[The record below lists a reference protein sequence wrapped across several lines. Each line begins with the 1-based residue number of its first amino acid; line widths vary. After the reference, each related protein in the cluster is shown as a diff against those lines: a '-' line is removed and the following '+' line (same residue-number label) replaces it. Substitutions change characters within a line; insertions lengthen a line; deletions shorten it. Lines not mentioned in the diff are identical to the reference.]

1 MSTPQLPST
10 ADVIIIGGGPAGTA
24 AAWALAR
31 LDPSLRVLLLEQAGG
46 LGAGA
51 SLASLECYRS
61 CWPIAS
67 IGAQMRRSI
76 EVFENAAEEIAPDAQ
91 IGLKRHGYLF
101 LGFTP
106 AQALRLRRD
115 VEVLHGQGMAHI
127 EYLEADE
134 VQRRF
139 PYVGRRVLAAKWDP
153 KAGSLD
159 SNALVHAFTR
169 GARGLQVHTGVQQ
182 IRLRTAGG
190 RVQGVSTAQGAID
203 APRVLLAAGAGSRAI
218 ASSAGVDLPIEY
230 TPRQSFTTGWR
241 DPAIPE
247 HGPMLIGNTPGVHMR
262 PEAGSGAIFGWE
274 YGWNTR
280 HALPGQPLR
289 HALNE
294 ALTLPPLKDPRFPSI
309 VLALLAR
316 QFGHAP
322 GTGFAHPNYTRGL
335 QHNIGYYVSR
345 DARAAYV
352 TREDGTRQPYP
363 SERALI
369 DAVPGVAGLVVSVAH
384 KGHGVMSAP
393 AAGEIAAH
401 HLLGL
406 PLPHAAYADFGF
418 DVPWAAYDE
427 PVL

>member
-10 ADVIIIGGGPAGTA
+10 ADILIIGGGPAGTA

-31 LDPSLRVLLLEQAGG
+31 LDPTLRVLLLEQAAG

-76 EVFENAAEEIAPDAQ
+76 EVFENAAEEIAPEAQ
-91 IGLKRHGYLF
+91 IGLKQHGYLF
-101 LGFTP
+101 CGFTP
-106 AQALRLRRD
+106 EQAQTLRHD
-115 VEVLHGQGMAHI
+115 VAILHGQGLTHI

-153 KAGSLD
+153 RAGSLD
-159 SNALVHAFTR
+159 SNALVHAFVR
-169 GARGLQVHTGVQQ
+169 GAQGLQVHTGVQQ
-182 IRLRTAGG
+182 ISIRVAGG
-190 RVQGVSTAQGAID
+190 RVLGVSTAQGSVD

-218 ASSAGVDLPIEY
+218 ARSAGIDLPIEY
-230 TPRQSFTTGWR
+230 IPRQSFTTGWR

-247 HGPMLIGNTPGVHMR
+247 HGPMLIGNAPGVHMR

-274 YGWNTR
+274 YGWNSR
-280 HALPGQPLR
+280 QALPGQPLR
-289 HALNE
+289 HALDE
-294 ALTLPPLKDPRFPSI
+294 ALPLPPLKDPRFPSI

-322 GTGFAHPNYTRGL
+322 GTGFAHPGYTRGL

-352 TREDGTRQPYP
+352 TREDGTRQPYH
-363 SERALI
+363 SERAII
-369 DAVPGVAGLVVSVAH
+369 DAVPGVAGMVVSVAH
-384 KGHGVMSAP
+384 VGHGIMSAP

-401 HLLGL
+401 LLLEKGL
-406 PLPHAAYADFGF
+406 PHPAYADFGF
-418 DVPWAAYDE
+418 DVPWAEYDE
-427 PVL
+427 AVL